1 MPDPINRQRAAGRGA
16 LVAALGASALLALL
30 AAVKT
35 TQYAHGVFALA
46 DALFDPKAFQAGP
59 ARVVA
64 AVLAASAVVGAGV
77 ALIARRVIAPAW
89 TRAVLLSLVSFPA
102 LYVLVALALTLIW
115 WPNAAR
121 EDLTAV
127 ALVPVAS
134 LLYAA
139 FGMVMVAP
147 VAALP
152 AVLAAVMLEGWTR
165 PEDGAISAVGLGH
178 PAVRRWV
185 MYVVIAVTVV
195 LATFATLRWPRS

>member
-1 MPDPINRQRAAGRGA
+1 MPEAMNRRRAASRGA
-16 LVAALGASALLALL
+16 LVAVLWASALLALL

-35 TQYAHGVFALA
+35 TRYAHGVFALA

-64 AVLAASAVVGAGV
+64 ASLVAAAVVGAGV
-77 ALIARRVIAPAW
+77 ALLARRVAAPVW
-89 TRAVLLSLVSFPA
+89 TRAVLLALMSFPA
-102 LYVLVALALTLIW
+102 LYVLIAVALTLIW
-115 WPNAAR
+115 IPNAAR

-127 ALVPVAS
+127 TLVPVAS

-139 FGMVMVAP
+139 YGMVMVTP

-152 AVLAAVMLEGWTR
+152 AVFAAVMVEGWTR
-165 PEDGAISAVGLGH
+165 PESDRATGLAH

-185 MYVVIAVTVV
+185 TQIVLAITAA
-195 LATFATLRWPRS
+195 LATFAAFRWPRG